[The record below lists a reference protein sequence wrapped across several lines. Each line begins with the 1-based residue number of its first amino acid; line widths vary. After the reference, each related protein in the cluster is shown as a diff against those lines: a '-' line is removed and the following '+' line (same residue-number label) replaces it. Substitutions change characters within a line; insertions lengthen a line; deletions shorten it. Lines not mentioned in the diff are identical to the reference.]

1 MDRRWIR
8 DGASTGVRRRVELR
22 SDTFTLPTAQMLAAM
37 AEAELGDDV
46 YGEDPTVNA
55 LEARAAALLGK
66 QAGCLVP
73 SGTMG
78 NLASIMTHCPRGAKV
93 IVGADSDIYIYEASG
108 ASVCGGVTYHPVPNQ
123 PDGTLAVADIE
134 AAFPDDPGDPQ
145 FALPALICLENPQNH
160 TGGQVLPLEYLEQV
174 RALAR
179 TRGVPIHLDGSR
191 IFNAA
196 VAAGTDPAVLASC
209 ADSVQLCLSK
219 GLCAPVGS
227 VVVGDHAFISG
238 VRRVRKMLG
247 GGMRQAGVL
256 AAPGMIALATMT
268 ARLTD
273 DHANAVRLAAGLAA
287 MDGVDL
293 DSRPVR
299 INMVFFRLRPPHR
312 SDVFIARAA
321 ELGVAVA
328 ELGRGRIRCVTHADV
343 TADDIDH
350 ALTVFAGVLSELP

>member
-1 MDRRWIR
+1 MDRLLTS
-8 DGASTGVRRRVELR
+8 DDASTGRRRRVELR

-37 AEAELGDDV
+37 AQTELGDDV

-93 IVGADSDIYIYEASG
+93 IVGAESDIYIYEAGG

-145 FALPALICLENPQNH
+145 FAVPALICLENPQNH
-160 TGGQVLPLEYLEQV
+160 AGGQVLPLEYLEQV
-174 RALAR
+174 RALAS

-227 VVVGDHAFISG
+227 VVVGDHAFICG

-256 AAPGMIALATMT
+256 AAPGMIALDSMT

-273 DHANAVRLAAGLAA
+273 DHANAARLAAGLAA

-293 DSRPVR
+293 DPRPVR

-321 ELGVAVA
+321 EQGVAVA

-343 TADDIDH
+343 TAGDIDH
-350 ALTVFAGVLSELP
+350 ALTVFAGVLSDQP